1 MRLHIFR
8 NAVSFYFR
16 SSLPIRGQ
24 LRRTDNLP
32 LFYLLF
38 ISVKPYPVSLAI
50 RKQGK
55 PASALYFDFRLG
67 HHDFS
72 TFPKDFFQCL
82 IDVFT
87 IKRDNHSFF
96 RRKIIGSMKNSADR
110 FTFFRETRHLL
121 LFTFKNRKLYPKHCF
136 IEIDSPV
143 KINCRNLK
151 KCNKLFHFVLF
162 LWLLLSLC
170 KDTAKVR
177 DATKL

>member
-82 IDVFT
+82 IDV
-87 IKRDNHSFF
+87 
-96 RRKIIGSMKNSADR
+96 
-110 FTFFRETRHLL
+110 
-121 LFTFKNRKLYPKHCF
+121 
-136 IEIDSPV
+136 
-143 KINCRNLK
+143 
-151 KCNKLFHFVLF
+151 
-162 LWLLLSLC
+162 LSLIHI
-170 KDTAKVR
+170 
-177 DATKL
+177 

>member
-55 PASALYFDFRLG
+55 PASALY
-67 HHDFS
+67 
-72 TFPKDFFQCL
+72 
-82 IDVFT
+82 T
-87 IKRDNHSFF
+87 IAKS
-96 RRKIIGSMKNSADR
+96 KNSR
-110 FTFFRETRHLL
+110 P
-121 LFTFKNRKLYPKHCF
+121 KNKMCH
-136 IEIDSPV
+136 
-143 KINCRNLK
+143 
-151 KCNKLFHFVLF
+151 
-162 LWLLLSLC
+162 
-170 KDTAKVR
+170 
-177 DATKL
+177 